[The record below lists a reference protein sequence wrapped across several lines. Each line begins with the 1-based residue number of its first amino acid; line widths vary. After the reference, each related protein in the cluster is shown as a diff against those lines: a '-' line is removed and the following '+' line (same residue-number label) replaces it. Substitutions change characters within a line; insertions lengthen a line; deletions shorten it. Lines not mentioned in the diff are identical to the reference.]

1 MRSIK
6 VNLDKKYS
14 CSYEIRIGS
23 GILDRIALLIA
34 KNHKAGRYVIITD
47 DNVERLHGKNFLSV
61 LKNIGLG
68 VDLISFPAGESSKN
82 IGTILDISD
91 KLLKLGA
98 DRATCLIALGG
109 GVVGDMVGFIASVY
123 MRGVPYVQI
132 PTSLVA
138 QVDSAIGGKTA
149 IDLPSGKNLLGT
161 FYQPADVLVDLN
173 FLNTLPAKE
182 FENGL
187 AEIIKYG
194 IIDDEKMFILL
205 EENMDAIKQKD
216 PAMLLKIVENCCR
229 IKKAIVEIDEREQG
243 LRRILNYGHTL
254 GHALEAV
261 SDYKLSHGEG
271 VALGMIAAAR
281 ISAKN
286 NYLDAQE
293 ATRIE
298 KLIGLANLPVKIPAS
313 LQAEE
318 IIKRL
323 QMDKKK
329 KGDTIHFVLLK
340 KIGMPFISGGLDKEI
355 IGEVIEE
362 MKL

>member
-14 CSYEIRIGS
+14 SSYEIRIGS
-23 GILDRIALLIA
+23 GILDRIALLID
-34 KNHKAGRYVIITD
+34 KNRKAGRYIIITD
-47 DNVERLHGKNFLSV
+47 DNVARLHGGNFLT
-61 LKNIGLG
+61 LFKNIGLNAN
-68 VDLISFPAGESSKN
+68 LIDFPAGEVSKN
-82 IGTILDISD
+82 IGTILNVSD
-91 KLLKLGA
+91 KLIKLGA
-98 DRATCLIALGG
+98 DRTTCLIALGG

-123 MRGVPYVQI
+123 MRGVTYVQI

-161 FYQPADVLVDLN
+161 FYQPAEVFADLN

-194 IIDDEKMFILL
+194 IIDDEKMFQLL
-205 EENMDAIKQKD
+205 EENMDAVKQKD
-216 PAMLLKIVENCCR
+216 PAMMLKIVENCCR

-261 SDYKLSHGEG
+261 SDYELSHGEG

-281 ISAKN
+281 ISAKK
-286 NYLDAQE
+286 NYLDAGQ
-293 ATRIE
+293 AKRIE
-298 KLIGLANLPVKIPAS
+298 ELIGLANLPVKIPKS
-313 LQAEE
+313 LPAEE

-340 KIGMPFISGGLDKEI
+340 KIGMPFINGGLDKEI

-362 MKL
+362 MKS

>member
-14 CSYEIRIGS
+14 SSYEIRIGS
-23 GILDRIALLIA
+23 GILDRIALLVD
-34 KNHKAGRYVIITD
+34 KNRKAGRYIIITD
-47 DNVERLHGKNFLSV
+47 DNVARLHGGNFLAL
-61 LKNIGLG
+61 LKNIGLNT
-68 VDLISFPAGESSKN
+68 DLIDFPAGEASKN

-205 EENMDAIKQKD
+205 EENMDEVKQKD

-281 ISAKN
+281 ISAKKK
-286 NYLDAQE
+286 YLDAGE
-293 ATRIE
+293 AKRIE
-298 KLIGLANLPVKIPAS
+298 ELIGLANLPVKIPAS
-313 LQAEE
+313 LPAEE

-329 KGDTIHFVLLK
+329 KGVTIHFVLLK